1 MNGKDIKD
9 GIFLV
14 VDDEEFIRSLVKQLL
29 IELGA
34 KDVIIAE
41 DGQKAIN
48 VLKQN
53 GEGVHCIISDFK
65 MPKMT
70 GVELLQAVRAGAAH
84 VDRDLPFAML
94 TGYSDKFVLGLAM
107 ALDVDAFI
115 AKPVSKKML
124 LSRIAPL
131 LIGERQ
137 ELLPAKNY
145 ARLGLSETVND
156 LENRVAMLEKIVREH
171 VKANSQTKDS
181 GKKERAPIWTTKP
194 SAPVESVD
202 KELDSQTTATVAVP
216 EDTGAVIPQS
226 QADFEKAMITAVA
239 VTLDTVPEDS
249 VLAIDVRTKE
259 GNLVLAAGTQL
270 NERILDK
277 LHHINDMGEDFG
289 ILHIVE

>member
-29 IELGA
+29 IEMGA
-34 KDVIIAE
+34 KEVLIAE
-41 DGQKAIN
+41 DGQKAID
-48 VLKQN
+48 VLTQR
-53 GEGVHCIISDFK
+53 GEGIDCIISDFK
-65 MPKMT
+65 MPNMT
-70 GVELLQAVRAGAAH
+70 GVELLQAVRAGTAH

-115 AKPVSKKML
+115 AKPVSKTML

-131 LIGERQ
+131 LTGDRQ

-145 ARLGLSETVND
+145 AKLGLSETVND
-156 LENRVAMLEKIVREH
+156 LENRVAMLEKIIREY
-171 VKANSQTKDS
+171 VKVDQLQPDPDKAA
-181 GKKERAPIWTTKP
+181 RAAVWTTKP
-194 SAPVESVD
+194 TGPAEAPEP
-202 KELDSQTTATVAVP
+202 A
-216 EDTGAVIPQS
+216 S
-226 QADFEKAMITAVA
+226 QAAMQENEDGPEAQSPAAYEKAKVTAVA
-239 VTLDTVPEDS
+239 VTLDTVPEGS
-249 VLAIDVRTKE
+249 KLATDVRTKE
-259 GNLVLAAGTQL
+259 GSLVLAAGTRL

>member
-29 IELGA
+29 IEMGA
-34 KDVIIAE
+34 KEVLIAE
-41 DGQKAIN
+41 DGQKAID
-48 VLKQN
+48 VLAQR
-53 GEGVHCIISDFK
+53 GEGINCIISDFK
-65 MPKMT
+65 MPNMT
-70 GVELLQAVRAGAAH
+70 GVELLQAVRAGTAH

-115 AKPVSKKML
+115 AKPVSKTML

-131 LIGERQ
+131 LTGDRQ

-145 ARLGLSETVND
+145 AKLGLSETVND
-156 LENRVAMLEKIVREH
+156 LENRVAMLEKIIREY
-171 VKANSQTKDS
+171 VKVDRLPPDPDKATRS
-181 GKKERAPIWTTKP
+181 AVWTTKP
-194 SAPVESVD
+194 TGPAPVETSEPD
-202 KELDSQTTATVAVP
+202 PASQAVAP
-216 EDTGAVIPQS
+216 EHENGPKPQS
-226 QADFEKAMITAVA
+226 PADYEKAKVNAVA
-239 VTLDTVPEDS
+239 VTLETVPEGS
-249 VLAIDVRTKE
+249 KLATDVRTKE
-259 GNLVLAAGTQL
+259 GNLVLAAGTRL